1 MNIFALDNDPL
12 MAARMHCD
20 KHVVK
25 MILESAQ
32 MLCAV
37 HHIYDTPESH
47 DEWMYR
53 PTHTKH
59 PCTLWAAE
67 NTANYRWLHQLMH
80 WLHEEY
86 KFRYGAEKNHKSYL
100 KLHRFLDIMP
110 RDMEIANNTTKFA
123 LAMPD
128 QYKFGVDAVDCY
140 RMYYVFEKS
149 NILQYTRR
157 KRPSWIN

>member
-32 MLCAV
+32 MLSTV
-37 HHIYDTPESH
+37 HHMYDTPESVNE
-47 DEWMYR
+47 DIYK
-53 PTHTKH
+53 PTHAKH

-80 WLHEEY
+80 WLHDEY
-86 KFRYGAEKNHKSYL
+86 KFRYGKDKNHKSYV
-100 KLHRFLDIMP
+100 KLHRILDKMP
-110 RDMEIANNTTKFA
+110 RDMPIANNTTPFA
-123 LAMPD
+123 LAMPE
-128 QYKFGVDAVDCY
+128 QFKFGVDSVDCY
-140 RMYYVFEKS
+140 RLYYKVEKAE
-149 NILQYTRR
+149 ILQYTRR
-157 KRPSWIN
+157 NKPRWLV